1 MVHSEREK
9 ERPQMHRLP
18 GFENLRRLLRQLF
31 PQLPS
36 PRLRKPDGGI
46 ISQYVGK
53 LRLFFRAQLLFSRS

>member
-1 MVHSEREK
+1 
-9 ERPQMHRLP
+9 MHRLP